1 MTVLQSGK
9 PISEDLSKFLRSF
22 TGPKDM
28 ADVSM
33 DTNVSISTIRDV
45 KHRRNNIS
53 DENKKAIVKLI
64 QRAVENADGKIKEAK
79 DGKKKVKTILDCI

>member
-1 MTVLQSGK
+1 MTALQNGK
-9 PISEDLSKFLRSF
+9 PISEDISKFLRSF

-28 ADVSM
+28 ADVST
-33 DTNVSISTIRDV
+33 DTDVSISTIRDV

-53 DENKKAIVKLI
+53 EENKKAIIRLI
-64 QRAVENADGKIKEAK
+64 KRAVENADVKIKEAK